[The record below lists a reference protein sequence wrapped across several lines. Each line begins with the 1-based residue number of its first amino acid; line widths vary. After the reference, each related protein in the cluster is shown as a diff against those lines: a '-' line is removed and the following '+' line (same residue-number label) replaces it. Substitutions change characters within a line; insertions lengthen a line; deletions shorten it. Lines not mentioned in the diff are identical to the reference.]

1 MVVQCSPQTQAKE
14 QYLALPIIT
23 GLHKTDKI
31 TFAPFNF
38 YHANFA
44 NRICANNTLLI
55 VGYSFGDLYLNQLL
69 ERITLIHGSKTRV
82 ILIDYMPQYIHDY
95 NGIVRN
101 ISSNGHYTEF
111 VSRMIRHNPLVWA
124 KPITGEE
131 EPPMNFESWD
141 RPIRSKNGTLMM
153 FICGF
158 KNAVTMHGKE
168 IMEFL
173 NS

>member
-1 MVVQCSPQTQAKE
+1 M
-14 QYLALPIIT
+14 
-23 GLHKTDKI
+23 
-31 TFAPFNF
+31 
-38 YHANFA
+38 
-44 NRICANNTLLI
+44 
-55 VGYSFGDLYLNQLL
+55 GYSFGDLYLNQLL
-69 ERITLIHGSKTRV
+69 ERITLIHGSKTKV
-82 ILIDYMPQYIHDY
+82 VLIDYMPQYIHDY

-111 VSRMIRHNPLVWA
+111 VSRMIQHNPLVWA

-141 RPIRSKNGTLMM
+141 RPIRSKNGALMM